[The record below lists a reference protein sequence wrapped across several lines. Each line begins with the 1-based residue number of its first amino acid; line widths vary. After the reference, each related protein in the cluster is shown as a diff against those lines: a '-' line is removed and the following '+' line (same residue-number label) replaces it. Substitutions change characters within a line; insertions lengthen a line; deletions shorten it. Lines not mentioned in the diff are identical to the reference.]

1 MSVVGRS
8 PSVQAGS
15 QDQLASQHDVA
26 DASAVSRVA
35 TVDRPPTRTRRW
47 VGLGLRLYLV
57 LLAAGLVVV
66 VTREW
71 DWWVGSATYQTTDDA
86 YLQADS
92 TPLAAQVPGYVHRV
106 LVHDYQRVKAGDTLV
121 QIEDDDYQ
129 ARVAQAE
136 ANVAAARAAIET
148 IGQQKTLQQ
157 ALIDQAEATIKATEA
172 DVLRYGL
179 ERTRQEALLRSTFG
193 TRQITEQAVDNAER
207 AQATLALNRAQ
218 LDAQRQQKKVLDSQE
233 QAARAALAAQLAARD
248 LAQINLRRTRIRAP
262 VDGMVGRRQ
271 VQVGQYLNVGT
282 QVIAIVPLPNVYVI
296 ANYKETQ
303 LTRIRTGQS
312 ASVTV
317 DTFPGAVLTGHVNS
331 WSPASGAEFSLLPP
345 DNATGNFTKVVQ
357 RIPVKIVLD
366 RDPTISDLL
375 RPGMS
380 VIATVDTSSTP
391 AGSVDHR

>member
-1 MSVVGRS
+1 MRLAGRSRDVQVGR
-8 PSVQAGS
+8 
-15 QDQLASQHDVA
+15 QDDLATHHDVA

-35 TVDRPPTRTRRW
+35 TVAGPPTRKRRW

-71 DWWVGSATYQTTDDA
+71 DRWVGSATYQTTDDA
-86 YLQADS
+86 YLEADS
-92 TPLAAQVPGYVHRV
+92 TPLAAQVPGYVDRV
-106 LVHDYQRVKAGDTLV
+106 LVHDFQTVKAGDTLV

-129 ARVAQAE
+129 ARVAQAA

-157 ALIDQAEATIKATEA
+157 ALIEQAEATIKATEA
-172 DVLRYGL
+172 DVTRYRL

-193 TRQITEQAVDNAER
+193 THQITEQAVDNAER
-207 AQATLALNRAQ
+207 TLATLALNRAQ

-233 QAARAALAAQLAARD
+233 QAARATLAAQLAARD
-248 LAQINLRRTRIRAP
+248 LAQINLGRTRIRAP

-271 VQVGQYLNVGT
+271 VQAGQYLNVGT
-282 QVIAIVPLPNVYVI
+282 QVISIVPLPNVYVI

-303 LTRIRTGQS
+303 LTRIRVGQS

-317 DTFPGAVLTGHVNS
+317 DTFPGAVLNGRVDS

-345 DNATGNFTKVVQ
+345 DNATGNFTKIVQ
-357 RIPVKIVLD
+357 RIPIKILLN
-366 RDPTISDLL
+366 RDPTISNLL

-380 VIATVDTSSTP
+380 VIATIDTNSTP
-391 AGSVDHR
+391 ASSVDHK